1 MCLDFI
7 AAAVASNGQFE
18 SVGFDFEAS
27 DAIFNDEFVI
37 DSNENDESCDCTTC
51 KERMRHK
58 EELQRLK
65 ETWAE
70 VRDSMESV
78 YGYMV
83 MNEMK
88 TTFDSLDLNE
98 LKEKV
103 RQLLWRDPHQLFQRL
118 EAIVKDVV
126 LEQKVALIKLLKH
139 EAKSPTLAQNFIQ
152 SKSTF
157 SNRFASP
164 HLQFLFSKGL
174 LDGYERLCSACQHL
188 SPVLMELENEHLSR
202 FSLTWELLNKFL
214 HQSTIYSD
222 PIIQTNVP
230 IFISQLR
237 SLYSD
242 KEHEGKYTELVRGF
256 LDFDVEMSNIVPLWS
271 NSEKL
276 LNEYNKQQA
285 QLRAKQ
291 KMLKEDWEK
300 FKAQRRDLKIQM
312 DQDCSKEP
320 KSTSLMEGLKK

>member
-1 MCLDFI
+1 
-7 AAAVASNGQFE
+7 
-18 SVGFDFEAS
+18 
-27 DAIFNDEFVI
+27 
-37 DSNENDESCDCTTC
+37 
-51 KERMRHK
+51 
-58 EELQRLK
+58 
-65 ETWAE
+65 
-70 VRDSMESV
+70 
-78 YGYMV
+78 
-83 MNEMK
+83 
-88 TTFDSLDLNE
+88 
-98 LKEKV
+98 
-103 RQLLWRDPHQLFQRL
+103 
-118 EAIVKDVV
+118 
-126 LEQKVALIKLLKH
+126 
-139 EAKSPTLAQNFIQ
+139 
-152 SKSTF
+152 
-157 SNRFASP
+157 
-164 HLQFLFSKGL
+164 
-174 LDGYERLCSACQHL
+174 
-188 SPVLMELENEHLSR
+188 MELENEHLSR

-285 QLRAKQ
+285 QVRAKQ

>member
-1 MCLDFI
+1 
-7 AAAVASNGQFE
+7 
-18 SVGFDFEAS
+18 
-27 DAIFNDEFVI
+27 
-37 DSNENDESCDCTTC
+37 
-51 KERMRHK
+51 MRHK

-152 SKSTF
+152 SKRISKLSQILIKYYNIF
-157 SNRFASP
+157 S
-164 HLQFLFSKGL
+164 GL
-174 LDGYERLCSACQHL
+174 LDGYERLCNACQHL
-188 SPVLMELENEHLSR
+188 SPVIMELENEHLSR

-312 DQDCSKEP
+312 DQDCNKEP

>member
-1 MCLDFI
+1 LI
-7 AAAVASNGQFE
+7 VAAVASNGQFE

-37 DSNENDESCDCTTC
+37 ENNENDDSCDCTTC

-152 SKSTF
+152 S
-157 SNRFASP
+157 
-164 HLQFLFSKGL
+164 L
-174 LDGYERLCSACQHL
+174 LDGYERLCTACQHL
-188 SPVLMELENEHLSR
+188 SPVIMELENEHLSR

-312 DQDCSKEP
+312 DQDCNKEP

>member
-1 MCLDFI
+1 MI
-7 AAAVASNGQFE
+7 VAAVASNGQFE

-37 DSNENDESCDCTTC
+37 ESNENDDSCDCTTC

-152 SKSTF
+152 SK
-157 SNRFASP
+157 RI
-164 HLQFLFSKGL
+164 SK
-174 LDGYERLCSACQHL
+174 L
-188 SPVLMELENEHLSR
+188 SQIL
-202 FSLTWELLNKFL
+202 
-214 HQSTIYSD
+214 I
-222 PIIQTNVP
+222 
-230 IFISQLR
+230 
-237 SLYSD
+237 
-242 KEHEGKYTELVRGF
+242 
-256 LDFDVEMSNIVPLWS
+256 
-271 NSEKL
+271 
-276 LNEYNKQQA
+276 EY
-285 QLRAKQ
+285 
-291 KMLKEDWEK
+291 
-300 FKAQRRDLKIQM
+300 
-312 DQDCSKEP
+312 
-320 KSTSLMEGLKK
+320 